1 MGSLLSSMGM
11 KPNFIIAMYCLAII
25 LTRPKLGQALVIGL
39 LAGLICQIP
48 LLNATPLLNIPSEVL
63 GALACGLLIKVP
75 LRIGGKLDL
84 NPLVNTFVSTVVSGG
99 TFALL
104 SVYIN
109 VVSTGG
115 DVMVALAVRRHRLR
129 HRHVQLHPRPSPGHA
144 AEEGAEALGFAVLR
158 TAKQPA
164 SLTHYANLRPQKDSF
179 NQDTRLHV
187 PVPRG
192 DRPVVSG
199 IDLDIPDGAF
209 VGITGA
215 ASSGKSTLTYALNGI
230 IPHCYP
236 GDYHGSVVV
245 DGLDTCEVAL
255 TDVSRLVGSVCRT
268 STASSSRRSWR
279 TRSCTAW
286 KTSACRDRSR
296 TRGAAWPTWASPRCA
311 TA

>member
-1 MGSLLSSMGM
+1 MEQQIKREVATRTATAGEASAPRKREVAAAPSRAGLSTQDLILIAVLLAAGAVLKLTVGSLLSSMGM

-115 DVMVALAVRRHRLR
+115 DVMVALA
-129 HRHVQLHPRPSPGHA
+129 
-144 AEEGAEALGFAVLR
+144 
-158 TAKQPA
+158 
-164 SLTHYANLRPQKDSF
+164 
-179 NQDTRLHV
+179 
-187 PVPRG
+187 
-192 DRPVVSG
+192 
-199 IDLDIPDGAF
+199 
-209 VGITGA
+209 
-215 ASSGKSTLTYALNGI
+215 TYAAIVFGTATFNCI
-230 IPHCYP
+230 
-236 GDYHGSVVV
+236 
-245 DGLDTCEVAL
+245 
-255 TDVSRLVGSVCRT
+255 LVQVLAMPLKKVLKR
-268 STASSSRRSWR
+268 
-279 TRSCTAW
+279 
-286 KTSACRDRSR
+286 
-296 TRGAAWPTWASPRCA
+296 
-311 TA
+311 